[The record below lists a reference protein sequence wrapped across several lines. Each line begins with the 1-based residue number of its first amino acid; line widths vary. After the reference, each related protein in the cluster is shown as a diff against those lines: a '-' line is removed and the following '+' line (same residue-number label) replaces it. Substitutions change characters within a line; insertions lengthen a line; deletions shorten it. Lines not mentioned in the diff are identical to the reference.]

1 MSHADWIRHI
11 RGASLAN
18 CHVNVANGQ
27 KDSGVQDASLFFCTR
42 SALAWPHTR
51 SPCSGT
57 STPSSIA
64 PTPRARAHPPVGR
77 RKETRTEREHQ
88 NKMGKMTGGR
98 KRVGRDPHA
107 CDNMHPVLDGYG
119 WLIST
124 SEQGEI
130 CTVVFIISSRLHH
143 TKALCIVGSSF
154 FLSETKGVVQ
164 LHL

>member
-1 MSHADWIRHI
+1 MHKGTYVNQIDSEDSNTMSHADWIRHI

-27 KDSGVQDASLFFCTR
+27 KDSGVQGASLFFCTR

-51 SPCSGT
+51 SPCSAT

-98 KRVGRDPHA
+98 KRMGRDPHA
-107 CDNMHPVLDGYG
+107 CDNMHPVRWMVMTANRVKY
-119 WLIST
+119 
-124 SEQGEI
+124 
-130 CTVVFIISSRLHH
+130 
-143 TKALCIVGSSF
+143 AP
-154 FLSETKGVVQ
+154 
-164 LHL
+164 